1 MFEYTI
7 SSSENLGIINNIY
20 IMLSGAVKSV
30 NGIIIKQNSLK
41 TDSVCLAVEN
51 KHKEYIKACILD
63 AIADAIINTYKQ
75 QYLHN
80 NITITIKNNVAYNA
94 FISALVV
101 FDRQTDKDII
111 KKNLV
116 LENKLHIDSFYNF
129 RLQQLHNRWY
139 DIVCIVNESIPI
151 MLKDRSVA
159 EITSYFVENTNKE
172 IFEAHLYILE
182 NVIQIKLDDK
192 LNDLQFNTNNSY
204 VNDILTE
211 IISVSPKRVIIH
223 GEIDKHKEL
232 HQALVSVFLD
242 KVQVAK

>member
-1 MFEYTI
+1 MFEFTI

-41 TDSVCLAVEN
+41 NDSVCLAVEN
-51 KHKEYIKACILD
+51 KHKEYIKSYILD
-63 AIADAIINTYKQ
+63 AVADAIINTYKY
-75 QYLHN
+75 QYLKQ
-80 NITITIKNNVAYNA
+80 NISITIKNNVAYNA

-111 KKNLV
+111 KKDLV
-116 LENKLHIDSFYNF
+116 LEDKLHIDSFYNF
-129 RLQQLHNRWY
+129 RLQQLQNRWH
-139 DIVCIVNESIPI
+139 DIACVVNDSIPI
-151 MLKDRSVA
+151 MLKDKSVA
-159 EITSYFVENTNKE
+159 EITRYFVENTNKE

-182 NVIQIKLDDK
+182 NGIQIKLDNK
-192 LNDLQFNTNNSY
+192 LSDLQFNTGDNY

-211 IISVSPKRVIIH
+211 IISVSPKKVIIH

-242 KVQVAK
+242 KVQLAK